1 VKHVAAIAGREIRSF
16 FLSPVAYVVLTLWS
30 FLAGVVFLS
39 GLVAFQEQL
48 FRAQQFQAFDF
59 LREMNL
65 NDHVVMPFLGTMW
78 IVLLFLVP
86 AVTMGLFANEKS
98 NGTDELL
105 LTSPVTIW
113 EIVLGKFLAGS
124 TFALLMTAILS
135 FFPVLLFYFG
145 EPEVG
150 KTAAGL
156 LGILLVSLAYVAVG
170 AFASSVTRNQLIA
183 FILSMVLLLVFGLM
197 LPYLAGETAG
207 VPGLSELMQW
217 VSTAVHFENL
227 LKGLVETRDL
237 AYFAVVIG
245 IFLLLSKAAVESIR
259 WR

>member
-1 VKHVAAIAGREIRSF
+1 MSHVIAIAGREIRSF

-65 NDHVVMPFLGTMW
+65 NDHVIMPFLGTMW
-78 IVLLFLVP
+78 IVLLFLIP
-86 AVTMGLFANEKS
+86 AVTMGLFASEKS

-105 LTSPVTIW
+105 LTSPLTIW

-124 TFALLMTAILS
+124 AFALLMTAIVT
-135 FFPVLLFYFG
+135 FFPALLFIFG
-145 EPEVG
+145 DPELG

-197 LPYLAGETAG
+197 LPYLAGEAAG
-207 VPGLSELMQW
+207 IPGLSGAMQW
-217 VSTAVHFENL
+217 VSTAVHYENL
-227 LKGLVETRDL
+227 LKGLVESQDL
-237 AYFAVVIG
+237 VYFAVVIG